1 MISQSLAVV
10 ARKAIVSSMR
20 ERAVVHIIDDDES
33 MRAVLDSLL
42 RSVDMDARAHAS
54 VDDFLTAK
62 KPDAPGCLVLDV
74 RMPRINGLDFQA
86 RLSELGIR
94 LPVILMTGHG
104 DIPMSVRGMK
114 AGAVDFLVKPF
125 RGQDMLDAIA
135 AAIVR
140 DEARREAEGEQKLL
154 EGKFA
159 TLSPREKHVMELVAA
174 GKMNKQVAG
183 DLGLSEVT
191 VKIHRGS
198 AMRKMNARTLAD
210 LVRMAEALKL
220 PR

>member
-1 MISQSLAVV
+1 
-10 ARKAIVSSMR
+10 
-20 ERAVVHIIDDDES
+20 
-33 MRAVLDSLL
+33 
-42 RSVDMDARAHAS
+42 
-54 VDDFLTAK
+54 
-62 KPDAPGCLVLDV
+62 
-74 RMPRINGLDFQA
+74 
-86 RLSELGIR
+86 
-94 LPVILMTGHG
+94 
-104 DIPMSVRGMK
+104 MSVRGMK

-125 RGQDMLDAIA
+125 RGQDMLDAVA
-135 AAIVR
+135 AAIAR
-140 DEARREAEGEQKLL
+140 DEARRKADGEQRILRD
-154 EGKFA
+154 KFT
-159 TLSPREKHVMELVAA
+159 TLSPREKQVMELVVA

>member
-1 MISQSLAVV
+1 MICQSLAVV

-42 RSVDMDARAHAS
+42 RSVDIDARAHAS

-125 RGQDMLDAIA
+125 RGQDMLDAVA

-140 DEARREAEGEQKLL
+140 DEARREAEGERKLL

-159 TLSPREKHVMELVAA
+159 TLSPREKQVMQLVVT

-183 DLGLSEVT
+183 ELDLSEVT